1 MAAGRLLVADLDG
14 TLLGD
19 EPALSRFADWLGC
32 RHDRYRLAYASGRH
46 QESVAAVIASTALPD
61 PDAVISAVGTEIH
74 DARWRPWPGWRER
87 FEGWDAAAVRR
98 ILRPIRWLELQ
109 PDEAQTPLKASY
121 DVQGLTAADLATVRQ
136 ALAAEGVASTLVYS
150 ANLHLDVLPPAAGK
164 GNAARFLAD
173 AWAVAPADVLVFGD
187 TGNDM
192 QLFQQGFRGT
202 LVANALPE
210 LSLAVGADVY
220 RSPLPYASG
229 VLDGVIHWS
238 GG

>member
-1 MAAGRLLVADLDG
+1 MATGRLLVADLDG

-19 EPALSRFADWLGC
+19 EQALSRFAAWFQP
-32 RHDRYRLAYASGRH
+32 RHARYRLVYASGRH
-46 QESVAAVIASTALPD
+46 RESVAAVIAGTALPD

-74 DARWRPWPGWRER
+74 DSRGRPWPGWQER
-87 FEGWDAAAVRR
+87 FDGWDAAAVRR
-98 ILRPIRWLELQ
+98 TLRPIRWLELQ
-109 PDEAQTPLKASY
+109 PDAAQTPLKASY
-121 DVQGLTAADLATVRQ
+121 DVRGLAATDLATIRGT
-136 ALAAEGVASTLVYS
+136 LAAAGLASNLVYS
-150 ANLHLDVLPPAAGK
+150 SNLHLDVLPAAAGK

-173 AWAVAPADVLVFGD
+173 AWAIAPEDVLVFGD
-187 TGNDM
+187 SGNDM

-220 RSPLPYASG
+220 RSPLPYAGG